1 MMMFPLAM
9 YAQNVTLPWTQTFEE
24 ESAFERF
31 TVLDA
36 NTDDQAFKFNLISQA
51 ASCARTIQADDWLFS
66 PTVALKAGKTYSLA
80 FVVSGESQNAKET
93 YEVKIGQGTTVDNMT
108 KTLIEEKEAPEDY
121 VEKATVTTLVG
132 TSTPLSSSTKVDYI
146 YIV

>member
-9 YAQNVTLPWTQTFEE
+9 CAQNVTLPWTQTFEE

-51 ASCARTIQADDWLFS
+51 AS
-66 PTVALKAGKTYSLA
+66 
-80 FVVSGESQNAKET
+80 
-93 YEVKIGQGTTVDNMT
+93 
-108 KTLIEEKEAPEDY
+108 
-121 VEKATVTTLVG
+121 
-132 TSTPLSSSTKVDYI
+132 
-146 YIV
+146 

>member
-9 YAQNVTLPWTQTFEE
+9 CAQNVTLPWTQTFEE

-36 NTDDQAFKFNLISQA
+36 NTDD
-51 ASCARTIQADDWLFS
+51 QADDWLFS

-93 YEVKIGQGTTVDNMT
+93 YEVKIGQGTTVDDMT

-121 VEKATVTTLVG
+121 VEKATVKTTFSVAADGEYNIGWHFNTAFQFNEGAL
-132 TSTPLSSSTKVDYI
+132 YI
-146 YIV
+146 